1 MTKAKATAY
10 RLRWLILI
18 AGIIYTLLGLA
29 WLILPFFNDTSFVN
43 ALFGGSEGAGAAGLM
58 YTPLTPG
65 RLLVTEEWGYGV
77 NVALVLGLLL
87 LAQWAFLRP
96 GGGWTVRVTAV
107 GRPLKSAVIA
117 AALMAMLLTIG
128 AIALLLELPNWWAP
142 IMGGIDDDAIA
153 GGWGITGVWAAMLI
167 AWGVWAWIFFIYW
180 RQGDRYT
187 QMGKMIRG
195 LVAGSLLEIFV
206 AVPVHVWAVR
216 QRECYCCR
224 GTYVTLVFAGA
235 VLLFAF
241 GPGIVLLYA
250 REKHRRAKLLWGQ
263 TFECPKCRYDLRGSI
278 PAGSTTCPEC
288 GAAIPGYPPQPL
300 NNTSE

>member
-29 WLILPFFNDTSFVN
+29 WLILPFFNDTSFVEV
-43 ALFGGSEGAGAAGLM
+43 LFGDDESTGAYGLM

-65 RLLVTEEWGYGV
+65 GLVEMEPWSYGV
-77 NVALVLGLLL
+77 NLAIVLGMLL

-96 GGGWTVRVTAV
+96 GRGWTVRVTTI

-128 AIALLLELPNWWAP
+128 GIALLLELPNWWTP
-142 IMGGIDDDAIA
+142 IMGMSADGDDSVA

-167 AWGVWAWIFFIYW
+167 AWGVWAWVFFLYW

-187 QMGKMIRG
+187 QMGKMIRA
-195 LVAGSLLEIFV
+195 LVAGSVLEIFV

-250 REKHRRAKLLWGQ
+250 REKHRRGKLLWGQ
-263 TFECPKCRYDLRGSI
+263 AFECPKCRYDLRGSI
-278 PAGSTTCPEC
+278 PAGSRTCPEC
-288 GAAIPGYPPQPL
+288 GTAIPNSPKRGDL
-300 NNTSE
+300 HA

>member
-29 WLILPFFNDTSFVN
+29 CFFNDTSFVE
-43 ALFGGSEGAGAAGLM
+43 ALFGDDGSTAAYGLM

-65 RLLVTEEWGYGV
+65 GLVELDEWGYGV
-77 NVALVLGLLL
+77 NVAIVLGVLL

-96 GGGWTVRVTAV
+96 GRGWTVRVTTV

-128 AIALLLELPNWWAP
+128 AIALLLELPDWWAT
-142 IMGGIDDDAIA
+142 IMGIDDDAFA
-153 GGWGITGVWAAMLI
+153 GGWGITGVWAAMLV
-167 AWGVWAWIFFIYW
+167 AWGVWAWIFFVYW
-180 RQGDRYT
+180 KQGDRYT

-195 LVAGSLLEIFV
+195 LVAGSVLEIFV

-250 REKHRRAKLLWGQ
+250 REKHRRGKLLWGQ
-263 TFECPKCRYDLRGSI
+263 AFECPKCRYDLRGSI
-278 PAGSTTCPEC
+278 PAGSTICPEC
-288 GAAIPGYPPQPL
+288 GAAIPGYPPSQP
-300 NNTSE
+300 NNTSA